1 MREENSVSEE
11 EVAPIFKQLKTE
23 FSKDWLLSLELYEVA
38 LQNSLSI
45 QTEIQA
51 YLIVLQQNKQ
61 YKKLI
66 ENGLNLLAKTK
77 P

>member
-1 MREENSVSEE
+1 
-11 EVAPIFKQLKTE
+11 LKTE